1 MKSSAW
7 ILGGAVIGLGA
18 LALECV
24 AGSWLLQAEQTM
36 GSLWALIAL
45 HALASVLAGVSLALL
60 IKTVSG
66 PAITMFGVM
75 NFLVPGLAPVFAGIN
90 ALAIAIRRRAL
101 QSKII
106 CVAEPSFFKDREKP
120 QSGSRSMQI
129 RPQLHNPKVPVARR
143 LTALLAI
150 QEVPARFSAAL
161 LRSLL
166 SDGAEDIRLLSYGM
180 LERREKTIS
189 DQILAE
195 RARLEAAATE
205 TDKASAQRLLAEL
218 YWEMVHQT
226 LVVGDM
232 RQHCLTEAMRFA
244 RLVLDRDPMDG
255 GMALLYGKALLAASQ
270 VSAARD
276 CFEGAARTQAAR
288 TRVLPY
294 LAECA
299 YQSADFERVRELMV
313 ELGEPHDMTI
323 ARCVEYWT

>member
-161 LRSLL
+161 LR
-166 SDGAEDIRLLSYGM
+166 
-180 LERREKTIS
+180 
-189 DQILAE
+189 
-195 RARLEAAATE
+195 
-205 TDKASAQRLLAEL
+205 
-218 YWEMVHQT
+218 
-226 LVVGDM
+226 
-232 RQHCLTEAMRFA
+232 
-244 RLVLDRDPMDG
+244 
-255 GMALLYGKALLAASQ
+255 
-270 VSAARD
+270 
-276 CFEGAARTQAAR
+276 
-288 TRVLPY
+288 
-294 LAECA
+294 
-299 YQSADFERVRELMV
+299 
-313 ELGEPHDMTI
+313 
-323 ARCVEYWT
+323 